1 MYQGSAHRPPVRDH
15 TAVLLAIER
24 LDRGVASE
32 NPFPSPLGEFS
43 PNSIGYRCKAGDS
56 FMEQLHGTAS

>member
-32 NPFPSPLGEFS
+32 NPLPFPPWV
-43 PNSIGYRCKAGDS
+43 RCHRTLSAI
-56 FMEQLHGTAS
+56 AA

>member
-43 PNSIGYRCKAGDS
+43 PNSIGYRCTSG
-56 FMEQLHGTAS
+56 